1 MESTAAVAESTAA
14 VAVSTTHRRR
24 WAAAEKELCAQG
36 VERFGAFNHK
46 RIAALVGTRTKA
58 QVRSYLYEAGYRKQ
72 GAGYTTVAA
81 AARETAD
88 LARAGVYAGESPA
101 ARASYAAAWSTWR
114 TVGGKW
120 SDRPENDAA
129 VWRAYNAAASHCTP
143 SASVARFNDGRE
155 EQGLAPK
162 CLFCQYTGPSCKC
175 AALPAPPAAAAPGS
189 APAPAAPAAPTPA
202 PTGEADDLARAEATV
217 YAGESLAALVGLDD
231 ASPRSRSRS
240 RSRSHSRSRGP
251 SMEELWG

>member
-1 MESTAAVAESTAA
+1 METSAAA
-14 VAVSTTHRRR
+14 TTHRRR
-24 WAAAEKELCAQG
+24 WAAAEKDLCAQG

-58 QVRSYLYEAGYRKQ
+58 QVRSYLYAAGYRKQ

-88 LARAGVYAGESPA
+88 LARSGESRASRASLA

-120 SDRPENDAA
+120 SDRPENLAA

-175 AALPAPPAAAAPGS
+175 AALPAPPVAAAPGS

-202 PTGEADDLARAEATV
+202 PTGEADDLARAEAPV
-217 YAGESLAALVGLDD
+217 YAGESLAALVGLND

-240 RSRSHSRSRGP
+240 RGP
-251 SMEELWG
+251 SMGELWG